1 MTTIQKLRNYIVT
14 EQEAGRLKPGD
25 ALPGLRRI
33 CNDLG
38 CFYTT
43 AQRAVKELGREG
55 VLRIE
60 HGRGAFLTGDKALEI
75 DVAWQFDVIDPKVL
89 REMLTRHAAERK
101 LNLKLN
107 LIPANSPV
115 HEERPSLPRVSVDAR
130 EIGSE
135 LNHLPGYKNWKKLL
149 PGATLLHL
157 PFTYSPHAVGVNLD
171 LMDRIGYSVKRMGP
185 GFGWFADYAEKADR
199 AGFYPMSREYRMIPS
214 LNWAQGILME
224 LSEGNA
230 RKLTGKEPFFTTET
244 GHRFLEIA
252 RNTVF
257 YNASDTE
264 PAKESFYRGGA
275 GLAPLVGSW
284 ITAQNQS
291 SFRPDIRVA
300 RLGFRNYLM
309 PDGRRLLP
317 VNRQP
322 LSVRIPEDF
331 DDARLARLAG
341 LVDILLSREF
351 QIEYCRLTGMLSERR
366 DIEFSEYFP
375 MDEESRKLLPG
386 PDSVI
391 FSFNELYSYP
401 VMTMLQAMLE
411 SALEFPEHAD
421 SILKKMD
428 TRRYWI
434 DSRKQSLSVKHDV

>member
-1 MTTIQKLRNYIVT
+1 MTTVQKLRKYIRD
-14 EQEAGRLKPGD
+14 EMAAGRLKPGD
-25 ALPGLRRI
+25 SLPGLRRV

-60 HGRGAFLTGDKALEI
+60 HGRGAFLTGDKALESE
-75 DVAWQFDVIDPKVL
+75 VAWEFDVIDRKVL
-89 REMLTRHAAERK
+89 YEMMMRQVNRRR

-107 LIPANSPV
+107 LIPVTAPV
-115 HEERPSLPRVSVDAR
+115 QEKNAIHPRISVDAK

-135 LNHLPGYKNWKKLL
+135 LNHLPGYREWKKML
-149 PGATLLHL
+149 PGATLLRL
-157 PFTYSPHAVGVNLD
+157 PFTYAPHAVGVNLD
-171 LMDRIGYSVKRMGP
+171 LMKQIGFSGKQMTP
-185 GFGWFADYAEKADR
+185 GFGWFREYAEKANR
-199 AGFYPMSREYRMIPS
+199 AGFHPMSREFRKIPS

-224 LSEGNA
+224 LAEGNA
-230 RKLTGKEPFFTTET
+230 EKLTGPEAFFTTEA
-244 GHRFLEIA
+244 GHCFLEIA
-252 RNTVF
+252 RNTAF
-257 YNASDTE
+257 YNAGNPT

-291 SFRPDIRVA
+291 SFRPDMRVPH
-300 RLGFRNYLM
+300 LGFRNYLL

-322 LSVRIPEDF
+322 ISIRIPEDF

-351 QIEYCRLTGMLSERR
+351 QIEYCRLTGMLSERS
-366 DIEFSEYFP
+366 DIDFSEYFP
-375 MDEESRKLLPG
+375 MDDESRKLLPG
-386 PDSVI
+386 PDSVS
-391 FSFNELYSYP
+391 FSFNVLYSYP

-411 SALEFPEHAD
+411 SALDFPEHAE
-421 SILKKMD
+421 SILEKMD
-428 TRRYWI
+428 FRRYTI
-434 DSRKQSLSVKHDV
+434 QRQSN